1 MNKELIKEVKRLLV
15 KRFAEEGIKKPSD
28 RKLKD
33 TAIGIISMREL
44 RGSKDYNKPIPECV
58 EGYINFIKSL

>member
-1 MNKELIKEVKRLLV
+1 MNKELIKEVRTLLI

-33 TAIGIISMREL
+33 TAIGIIAMREL

-58 EGYINFIKSL
+58 EGYINFIKAL

>member
-1 MNKELIKEVKRLLV
+1 MNKELIKEVRTLLI

-28 RKLKD
+28 KKLKD
-33 TAIGIISMREL
+33 TAIGIIAIREL
-44 RGSKDYNKPIPECV
+44 IGSKDYNKPILECV